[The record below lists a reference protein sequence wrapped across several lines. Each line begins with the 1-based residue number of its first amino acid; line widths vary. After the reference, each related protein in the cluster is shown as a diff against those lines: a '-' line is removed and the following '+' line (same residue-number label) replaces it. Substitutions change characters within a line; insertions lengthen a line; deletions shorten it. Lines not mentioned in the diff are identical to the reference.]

1 MIELR
6 KRKLP
11 NDFYN
16 AKRRKVLESNVE
28 KEPSNSQVVKY
39 DTAGD
44 GNCFFHAVF
53 GDNSSGTYKAERAQD
68 MRMEWHKFLSQ
79 FTSLDD
85 PIMPAP
91 LKDQLEKV
99 FNIFLDKPGDLTGKS
114 RKIKGLAEQTN
125 EKIEEAD
132 SKAKELKEE
141 IIKNFFDDGDFR
153 KVIYPVIERAITQR
167 NERNIDSPRDQKTLL
182 SIEDLLKEENKER
195 LYDDITED
203 LESCALILNPSLSK
217 KEYSNTYNPKIIKD
231 SFLDN
236 EVLYKAYLEAIEGK
250 SYFPF
255 IEEIQI
261 LASLANIEI
270 NVHCEVSG
278 REKQQKFEPN
288 PEMINNDQL
297 NQMFNRESY
306 KLNDELWGSKER
318 ETIYLEGNHYSRAK
332 IVTQEL
338 IKQQQEHEDFL
349 LAKQLQIDEILE
361 YCNLSKDIS
370 ERAEVEKRF
379 DKLLAKN
386 ADGKISDV
394 VGQCINDV
402 QQSIKCLEEPV
413 LSRRCSVEEAH
424 VEKAFHQQQQILAH

>member
-1 MIELR
+1 MVGLR

-11 NDFYN
+11 NGFDSIEN
-16 AKRRKVLESNVE
+16 AKGRKTSESNVE
-28 KEPSNSQVVKY
+28 KEPSNNQVVKY

-68 MRMEWHKFLSQ
+68 MRMEWNKFLSR

-85 PIMPAP
+85 LSMPAP

-99 FNIFLDKPGDLTGKS
+99 FNMFFNKPGDLTGKS
-114 RKIKGLAEQTN
+114 DKIKGLVKQTN
-125 EKIEEAD
+125 RKIENAEGNVKRLVGRAVSKFNISHNQAVLNLSEYAEA
-132 SKAKELKEE
+132 L
-141 IIKNFFDDGDFR
+141 DGIGESDYNAEYKSDF
-153 KVIYPVIERAITQR
+153 ITR
-167 NERNIDSPRDQKTLL
+167 
-182 SIEDLLKEENKER
+182 
-195 LYDDITED
+195 
-203 LESCALILNPSLSK
+203 
-217 KEYSNTYNPKIIKD
+217 
-231 SFLDN
+231 SFLDKP
-236 EVLYKAYLEAIEGK
+236 ELYQSYLEAIESK

-255 IEEIQI
+255 IEEIQL

-270 NVHCEVSG
+270 NVHCKVSG

-338 IKQQQEHEDFL
+338 IKQQQEQEDFL

-361 YCNLSKDIS
+361 YCDLLKDIS
-370 ERAEVEKRF
+370 ERVEIEREF
-379 DKLLAKN
+379 DELLAKN
-386 ADGKISDV
+386 ADGKIGDV
-394 VGQCINDV
+394 IGQCINDV
-402 QQSIKCLEEPV
+402 QQRIKCLEEPV
-413 LSRRCSVEEAH
+413 LSRRCSVEEAR
-424 VEKAFHQQQQILAH
+424 VEKTFYQQQVPQPVR

>member
-1 MIELR
+1 MAEFR

-16 AKRRKVLESNVE
+16 AKRRKVLESGVE
-28 KEPSNSQVVKY
+28 EEFSNSKIVKY
-39 DTAGD
+39 STTGD

-53 GDNSSGTYKAERAQD
+53 GVNSSGTYKAQRAQD
-68 MRMEWHKFLSQ
+68 MRVEWHKFLSQ

-85 PIMPAP
+85 VSMPAP
-91 LKDQLEKV
+91 LRAQLEKV
-99 FNIFLDKPGDLTGKS
+99 FNMFLNKPEDLTGKS
-114 RKIKGLAEQTN
+114 DKIEKLVEQTN
-125 EKIEEAD
+125 RKIENAED
-132 SKAKELKEE
+132 NVKRLVSKAISKLNVSHNQAMLNLKEYAE
-141 IIKNFFDDGDFR
+141 ALNGHGEDEYGAQYNSEF
-153 KVIYPVIERAITQR
+153 ITH
-167 NERNIDSPRDQKTLL
+167 
-182 SIEDLLKEENKER
+182 
-195 LYDDITED
+195 
-203 LESCALILNPSLSK
+203 
-217 KEYSNTYNPKIIKD
+217 
-231 SFLDN
+231 SFLN
-236 EVLYKAYLEAIEGK
+236 NSELYQAYLEAIEGK

-255 IEEIQI
+255 IEEVQI
-261 LASLANIEI
+261 LASLANMEI
-270 NVHCEVSG
+270 SVHYEVDG
-278 REKQQKFEPN
+278 REKQQKFEPK
-288 PEMINNDQL
+288 PEMINDDEMNKFLGRDG
-297 NQMFNRESY
+297 Y
-306 KLNDELWGSKER
+306 KINDELWGSKER

-379 DKLLAKN
+379 DELLAGN
-386 ADGKISDV
+386 ADGKIGDV

-402 QQSIKCLEEPV
+402 QQRIKCLEEPV